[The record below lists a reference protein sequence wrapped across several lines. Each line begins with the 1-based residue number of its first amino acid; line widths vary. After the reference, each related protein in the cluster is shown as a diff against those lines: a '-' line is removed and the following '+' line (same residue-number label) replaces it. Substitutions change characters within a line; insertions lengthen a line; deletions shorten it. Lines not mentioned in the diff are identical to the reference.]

1 MSTEPP
7 PKTPTPRPSQEIA
20 TVGDV
25 QKAAAEEK
33 KSTVI
38 TTVGGVLAIMATMI
52 GAYFGVITKAQAAGS
67 ENARQVA
74 KDLKSHEDYGREVR
88 AEIEG
93 RFERIE
99 RGLDRHDRKLDAV
112 LMRWGIPN
120 PAPGPV
126 P

>member
-7 PKTPTPRPSQEIA
+7 PKTPTPHPSQEIA

-25 QKAAAEEK
+25 RSASADEK
-33 KSTVI
+33 KSATI
-38 TTVGGVLAIMATMI
+38 ATVGGALAIIGTVI
-52 GAYFGVITKAQAAGS
+52 GAYFGVITKAQAAGA

-74 KDLKSHEDYGREVR
+74 KDLKAHEDYGREVR

-99 RGLDRHDRKLDAV
+99 HGLDRHDRKLDAV
-112 LMRWGIPN
+112 LLRWGIPN
-120 PAPGPV
+120 PAPAPI